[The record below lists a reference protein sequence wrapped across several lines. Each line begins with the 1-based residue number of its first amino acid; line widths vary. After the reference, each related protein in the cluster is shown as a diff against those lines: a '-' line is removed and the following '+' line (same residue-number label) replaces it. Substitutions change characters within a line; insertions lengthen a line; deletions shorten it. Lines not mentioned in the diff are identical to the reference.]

1 VTAQSASTTPATPPT
16 STLSSTAPTDPVPSS
31 SERPRLLHRLAG
43 VVKRNPVKSIAFTY
57 LAVGTAYYL
66 SQRDADED
74 DDYNDE
80 EEEHYSHKHVRA
92 GGGGRTT
99 NGDNNTNGKNDSA
112 GGDATNPT
120 FTKTKKPKVLVLPF
134 YRMKLVEKLDPKAVA
149 MRRLESL
156 FGSSEDDKDTAPIEM
171 QVDELVS
178 LIHNAAKDPS
188 IVGLVRSCIGIAAE
202 IWCNVLLLF

>member
-1 VTAQSASTTPATPPT
+1 MKASWVTAQSASTTPATTPT

-43 VVKRNPVKSIAFTY
+43 LVKRNPVKSIAFTY

-80 EEEHYSHKHVRA
+80 EEEYYSHKHVR
-92 GGGGRTT
+92 GGGRTT
-99 NGDNNTNGKNDSA
+99 NGDNNSNGKNDTAS
-112 GGDATNPT
+112 GDATNPT
-120 FTKTKKPKVLVLPF
+120 FRKTTKKPKVLVLPF

-188 IVGLVRSCIGIAAE
+188 IVGLVRSFVGSIATK
-202 IWCNVLLLF
+202 IW